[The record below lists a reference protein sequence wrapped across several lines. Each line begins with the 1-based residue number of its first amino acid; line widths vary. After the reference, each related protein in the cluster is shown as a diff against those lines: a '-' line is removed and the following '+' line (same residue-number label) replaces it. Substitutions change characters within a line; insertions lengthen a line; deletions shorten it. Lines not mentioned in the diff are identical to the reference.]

1 MLRKQK
7 TLPRRLAAA
16 GILAGLILSTAPAPR
31 ADIYKW
37 KDEDGNVHYTAT
49 PPPAGEY
56 EVFGRSSTPPA
67 APAGEGA
74 PEPDS
79 DPAAA
84 EPPPDAE
91 PPPAPEIQDE
101 PPAAIQPIDDQA
113 AQRDEY
119 CQRART
125 NLDILENYEVVS
137 RPDDQGQPV
146 VLDDEQ
152 RQQALRQARK
162 DVEYFCDS

>member
-1 MLRKQK
+1 MLRKMLRKQK
-7 TLPRRLAAA
+7 ILPRRLAVA
-16 GILAGLILSTAPAPR
+16 GILAGLILSTAPALR

-56 EVFGRSSTPPA
+56 EVFGRSSTPAA
-67 APAGEGA
+67 APAEEEAA
-74 PEPDS
+74 PDPES

-84 EPPPDAE
+84 A

-101 PPAAIQPIDDQA
+101 PPAAIQPIDEQA
-113 AQRDEY
+113 AQREEY

-137 RPDDQGQPV
+137 RPDAQGQPV
-146 VLDDEQ
+146 IMDAGQ
-152 RQQALRQARK
+152 RQQALHQARK
-162 DVEYFCDS
+162 DMEYFCNP